1 MNRLNEIEHD
11 PLRYLWSH
19 IWGMSWKRVFRYVA
33 TIVCFCAVWRV
44 LEVHINPV
52 LIAWTMK
59 WIVPLDSTIVV
70 YAMHILL
77 FIGLVYAIYCLV
89 KKNAHLLYSGWVF
102 WTLLTIVYSYYR
114 FCPTSPF
121 EFWKTGNWAWLD
133 MIYIIDGGYILFAL
147 IYGIRVLVCEI
158 KEAMKLSQLLRD
170 DAINDSM
177 EDMFEYKRITGD
189 LKWMLDSV
197 DISEKAFSVGI
208 AGEWGS
214 GKSSLL
220 NLFVRQQ
227 EEEGQIVVRFN
238 PRSAKQADMIQE
250 EFFAVFTD
258 EIGKYSYNARHVI
271 GKYAYALNLHSSTQW
286 IYAIF
291 DLFENWTS
299 ASEKERINDLIRATG
314 KRVYVIIEDLDRLT
328 GPEITEVL
336 KLIDANGNFCHTI
349 FLTAYDKSYVN
360 SVLRKQIGYEGAVA
374 DFTDKYFQYEFPLFR
389 QTNQPMQRFFDL
401 HLKTW
406 AQTVWTAD
414 QYQVQLIE
422 KEWTIVRRLL
432 LSHIENMRQA
442 KRYINLFRSAYRW
455 HKDYVD
461 FGDCAIVTMIR
472 FLDPKIYYDLYA
484 GRFLR
489 HPGGLALDEK
499 EWELAEHYNEM
510 VGVKMQGL
518 AEYLF
523 NNTSGYRQFEPKYN
537 RICRVES
544 FENYFHEKIQ
554 GKIYADNMD
563 LLMQANDLQDALEL
577 FDRYSKNIGW
587 AESITEYLCMH
598 DEEWI
603 ETEVRMERYMEILI
617 YTHAKTGGLEIGR
630 QMINMF
636 LTSSY
641 RRLKN
646 HIGEGPYRACI
657 RQATEV
663 MLPIVPYAIGEFFK
677 DRLRARYSRAD
688 KMDRELVESL
698 EWYHKILKKAQEAY
712 DNTYGSPE
720 WKAQQ
725 SIELGVAV
733 KDEDIPYAKA
743 RAGQLMKMMNEH
755 PDEYAKGLIQVEAS
769 DILRTHSFVKLTPYD
784 GLRVAVSDKELKEWA
799 EKVQN
804 ADLQFLIVYL
814 LNHKNVSG
822 YPNAPLDAA
831 YEEVDGQYEKMA
843 SILKKNTEEKIYALS

>member
-1 MNRLNEIEHD
+1 MNRFYEIEHQT
-11 PLRYLWSH
+11 LRYLWCH
-19 IWGMSWKRVFRYVA
+19 IWGVSWKRVFRYMV
-33 TIVCFCAVWRV
+33 TIVCFCALWRA
-44 LEVHINPV
+44 LEVHIDSV
-52 LIAWTMK
+52 LVAWTK
-59 WIVPLDSTIVV
+59 RWIEPLDSTIVV
-70 YAMHILL
+70 YAMYTLL

-89 KKNAHLLYSGWVF
+89 RKNTHLLYSGWVF

-121 EFWKTGNWAWLD
+121 VFWKAGNWAWLD
-133 MIYIIDGGYILFAL
+133 VIYVIDGGHILFAL
-147 IYGIRVLVCEI
+147 IYGIRVLVCER
-158 KEAMKLSQLLRD
+158 KEAMKFSQLLRD
-170 DAINDSM
+170 DAINDSI
-177 EDMFEYKRITGD
+177 EDMFGYKRITRD

-220 NLFVRQQ
+220 NLFASQQ
-227 EEEGQIVVRFN
+227 EEAGQIVVRFN

-250 EFFAVFTD
+250 EFFAALTE
-258 EIGKYSYNARHVI
+258 EIGKYSFNAHHVI

-291 DLFENWTS
+291 GMFANWTS

-328 GPEITEVL
+328 GSEITEVL
-336 KLIDANGNFCHTI
+336 KLIDANGNFCHTV

-360 SVLRKQIGYEGAVA
+360 SVLRKQIGYGEVVA

-389 QTNQPMQRFFDL
+389 QTNQPIQKFFDL
-401 HLKTW
+401 HLKIW
-406 AQTVWTAD
+406 AQTVWATD
-414 QYQVQLIE
+414 QYQIQLIE
-422 KEWTIVRRLL
+422 KEWTIARGLL

-461 FGDCAIVTMIR
+461 FGDCAMVTMIR
-472 FLDPKIYYDLYA
+472 FLDPKVYYDLYS

-489 HPGGLALDEK
+489 HPGGLVRDEK
-499 EWELAEHYNEM
+499 EWELAEHYSE
-510 VGVKMQGL
+510 VVDVKLQGL
-518 AEYLF
+518 MEYLF
-523 NNTSGYRQFEPKYN
+523 NGTSGYRQFETKYN
-537 RICRVES
+537 RICRTES

-563 LLMQANDLQDALEL
+563 LLMQAKKLQDALKL
-577 FDRYSKNIGW
+577 FDQYSRNIGW

-603 ETEVRMERYMEILI
+603 GTEMRMERYAEILI
-617 YTHAKTGGLEIGR
+617 YAYAKTGGLEIER

-636 LTSSY
+636 RSSSFK
-641 RRLKN
+641 RFEN
-646 HIGEGPYRACI
+646 HIGDGQYRACI
-657 RQATEV
+657 HRAIEL
-663 MLPIVPYAIGEFFK
+663 MLPIVPYAIGKFIK
-677 DRLRARYSRAD
+677 DRLRARYGRAD
-688 KMDRELVESL
+688 KMNRDLGESL
-698 EWYHKILKKAQEAY
+698 DWYQIVLKTSQEAY

-720 WKAQQ
+720 WKARQ

-733 KDEDIPYAKA
+733 RDEDIQYAKA
-743 RAGQLMKMMNEH
+743 RAEQLKKMMNEH

-769 DILRTHSFVKLTPYD
+769 NMLRTHSFVKLTPYD
-784 GLRVAVSDKELKEWA
+784 EIRVAISDNELKEWA
-799 EKVQN
+799 EKVQSP
-804 ADLQFLIVYL
+804 DLRFLIVYL
-814 LNHKNVSG
+814 LDHKNVSG
-822 YPNAPLDAA
+822 YPNVQLDAA
-831 YEEVDGQYEKMA
+831 YEELDGQYGKMA
-843 SILKKNTEEKIYALS
+843 SILKENSK